1 VAGVADHE
9 LVLRNS
15 QRSHRR
21 HPAAG
26 ADKLN
31 GSGRPALNPNR
42 VAQQPFCRLQPV
54 AITCSGNEG
63 SSRGVA
69 AAPFEQEA
77 HMRAVLVHE
86 PGGPEVLVTQDLP
99 CPDPGPG
106 ELRVEVA
113 AAGVNFIDVYYRTG
127 AYPLPTPFI
136 VGSEGAGVVSAVG
149 TGVTGS
155 QVGDHVAWAMV
166 PGAGYAEQ
174 VIVPAERAVPVPD
187 GIDDETAG
195 AVLLQGLTTQYLT
208 RSTYPAR
215 PGQTALVHAGAG
227 GVGLLLTQVLA
238 TRGVRVIATTS
249 TADKAALARE
259 AGAAE
264 VIRYDS
270 DDVASEVLRLT
281 AARGVDVVY
290 DGVGRATFDGSI
302 ESLSPRGMFVS
313 YGSASGKVAPVDP
326 LLLQSKGS
334 LFFTRPTLAHYVATR
349 DELLERSSE
358 LFGWVASGELSVRV
372 GARYTLDQARQAHED
387 LEGRRTT
394 GKSLIIPA

>member
-1 VAGVADHE
+1 
-9 LVLRNS
+9 
-15 QRSHRR
+15 
-21 HPAAG
+21 
-26 ADKLN
+26 
-31 GSGRPALNPNR
+31 
-42 VAQQPFCRLQPV
+42 
-54 AITCSGNEG
+54 
-63 SSRGVA
+63 
-69 AAPFEQEA
+69 
-77 HMRAVLVHE
+77 MRAVLVHE

-99 CPDPGPG
+99 SPDPGPG
-106 ELRVEVA
+106 ELRVDVA

-149 TGVTGS
+149 TDVTGC

-166 PGAGYAEQ
+166 PGAGYAQQ
-174 VIVPAERAVPVPD
+174 VIVPAQRAVPVPD

-195 AVLLQGLTTQYLT
+195 AVLLQGLTAQYLT
-208 RSTYPAR
+208 RTTYPAQ

-249 TADKAALARE
+249 TADKAALARQ

-264 VIRYDS
+264 VIRYDR
-270 DDVASEVLRLT
+270 DDVASEVSRLT

-302 ESLSPRGMFVS
+302 ESLRPRGMFVS
-313 YGSASGKVAPVDP
+313 YGAASGKVAPVDP
-326 LLLQSKGS
+326 QLLQSKGS
-334 LFFTRPTLAHYVATR
+334 LFFTRPTLGHYVATR
-349 DELLERSSE
+349 DELMERSRE
-358 LFGWVASGELSVRV
+358 VFGWVASGELSVRV
-372 GARYTLDQARQAHED
+372 GARYTLEQARQAHED

>member
-1 VAGVADHE
+1 
-9 LVLRNS
+9 
-15 QRSHRR
+15 
-21 HPAAG
+21 
-26 ADKLN
+26 
-31 GSGRPALNPNR
+31 
-42 VAQQPFCRLQPV
+42 
-54 AITCSGNEG
+54 
-63 SSRGVA
+63 
-69 AAPFEQEA
+69 
-77 HMRAVLVHE
+77 MRAVLVHE

-99 CPDPGPG
+99 SPDPGPG

-149 TGVTGS
+149 TGVTDC
-155 QVGDHVAWAMV
+155 QVGEHVAWAMV
-166 PGAGYAEQ
+166 PGYAQQ
-174 VIVPAERAVPVPD
+174 VIVPAQRAVPVPA

-195 AVLLQGLTTQYLT
+195 AVLLQGLTAQYLT

-270 DDVASEVLRLT
+270 EDVASEVSRLT
-281 AARGVDVVY
+281 ADRGVDVVY

-302 ESLSPRGMFVS
+302 ESLHPRGMFVS
-313 YGSASGKVAPVDP
+313 YGAASGKVAPVDP
-326 LLLQSKGS
+326 QLLQSKGS
-334 LFFTRPTLAHYVATR
+334 LFFTRPMLAHYVATR
-349 DELLERSSE
+349 DELLERSRE
-358 LFGWVASGELSVRV
+358 VFGWVASGELSVRV
-372 GARYTLDQARQAHED
+372 GARYTLEQARQAHED